1 MGASIWSGLCECVSH
16 SSDSGLPGDQVTPD
30 TGSTTY
36 VQPTLPCLEVTDEVG
51 EELETW
57 IAMQAG
63 NGDPGEG
70 SAEWEEF
77 IRYLAEQYPEAVV
90 SESEPE

>member
-1 MGASIWSGLCECVSH
+1 MGAALWGGLCACVGREEEASGLDPH
-16 SSDSGLPGDQVTPD
+16 AAPD
-30 TGSTTY
+30 TGSTSY
-36 VQPTLPCLEVTDEVG
+36 DLPTLPCLDLTDEVC
-51 EELETW
+51 EELDRW
-57 IAMQAG
+57 AVMQAG

-70 SAEWEEF
+70 SAEWEAF